1 MPPNLVRKVRRDDVP
16 LYDATGGRLKLVM
29 PAPAAP
35 AEVEP
40 SPLLAAIL
48 DYLETV

>member
-16 LYDATGGRLKLVM
+16 LYDATGNRLKLVM
-29 PAPAAP
+29 PASAP
-35 AEVEP
+35 TEVEP